1 MPSDRKAKRDSLF
14 LLTSVSSPD
23 GHARGK
29 VRVRNLSAKGL
40 MADCPFPIIEGE
52 AVILNVRGVGP
63 VSGAVVW
70 INGDKIGVAFDNPID
85 PARARM
91 PVSSSATAMPDFRS
105 EEHTSELQSLMRI
118 SYAVFCL
125 KKTKIN
131 IQVLHIH
138 LISFRT

>member
-85 PARARM
+85 PASARM
-91 PVSSSATAMPDFRS
+91 PVSSSATAMPDFLRPVRQRS
-105 EEHTSELQSLMRI
+105 EERRVGKECVVTGRSRGSPCH
-118 SYAVFCL
+118 
-125 KKTKIN
+125 
-131 IQVLHIH
+131 
-138 LISFRT
+138 

>member
-23 GHARGK
+23 GPARGK

-52 AVILNVRGVGP
+52 AVILNVRAVGP

-70 INGDKIGVAFDNPID
+70 INGDQIGVAFDTTID
-85 PARARM
+85 QARARV
-91 PVSSSATAMPDFRS
+91 PVSSKATASPEFVGPVGKGS
-105 EEHTSELQSLMRI
+105 G
-118 SYAVFCL
+118 
-125 KKTKIN
+125 
-131 IQVLHIH
+131 
-138 LISFRT
+138 